1 MRRRRV
7 GDALLKRS
15 IIMHSIS
22 NFSEGGFRLL
32 GLSRPILKAVAEE
45 GYDSPTP
52 VQAEAIPAVLAGRD
66 VMAAA
71 QTGTGKTAGFTL
83 PILHSLSHDAQAGPI
98 PSRPPRSRPAGSP
111 GLRALI
117 VTPTRELAAQVE
129 QSVVTYGRHLPLS
142 SAVVFGGVNINPQIQ
157 KLKRGVD
164 ILVATPG
171 RLLDLHSQGAVDF
184 SALRTLVLDEADRM
198 LDMGFIHD
206 IRRILRILPPK
217 RQNLMFSATFS
228 NEIRALARG
237 LITNPVEISVSPR
250 NSTVDTVA
258 QSVYTVEK
266 NRKTD
271 LLIQLITEGG
281 WYQALVFC
289 RTKHGANRLAQRLE
303 KSGIEAAAIHGN
315 KSQNARTRALND
327 FKSGRSRILV
337 ATDIAARG
345 LDIDQLPQV
354 VNFDLPN
361 VSEDYVHRIGRTGRA
376 GSSGEAVSLVCGE
389 EAKLLRDIEK
399 LIRLKLRRRSFPGFE
414 VGESPAADGR
424 DAADSADAR
433 PPRRASGSPRTSG
446 ASRASG
452 TSRTPGAPSGR
463 PSGSG
468 NRPGRPSGTGGRP
481 AGARGVQS
489 VDSARRPSGRPA
501 RANRGKGVKGSRGRG
516 SR

>member
-1 MRRRRV
+1 
-7 GDALLKRS
+7 
-15 IIMHSIS
+15 MHSIS
-22 NFSEGGFRLL
+22 NSSEGGFRLL

-83 PILHSLSHDAQAGPI
+83 PILHSLSDGGPGADSPSDDAQAGPI
-98 PSRPPRSRPAGSP
+98 PPRPPRSRPAGSP
-111 GLRALI
+111 SLRALI

-258 QSVYTVEK
+258 QSVYTVDK

-414 VGESPAADGR
+414 VGEFP
-424 DAADSADAR
+424 ADSADAR
-433 PPRRASGSPRTSG
+433 PPRRASGAP
-446 ASRASG
+446 RASGTSRTPGTPRPPG

-463 PSGSG
+463 PSGPG
-468 NRPGRPSGTGGRP
+468 NRRGRPSGTGGRP
-481 AGARGVQS
+481 AGSRGVQS
-489 VDSARRPSGRPA
+489 VDSARGPSGRPA
-501 RANRGKGVKGSRGRG
+501 RTNRGKGVKGSRGRG